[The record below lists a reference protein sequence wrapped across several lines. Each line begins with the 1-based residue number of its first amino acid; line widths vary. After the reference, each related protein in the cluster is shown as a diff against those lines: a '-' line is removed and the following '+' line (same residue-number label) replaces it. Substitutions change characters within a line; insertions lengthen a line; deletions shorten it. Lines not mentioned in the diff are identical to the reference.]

1 MTEAYQ
7 RLHLDDLAATSLE
20 TLKLNY
26 PNHPSLVDGQFKPSV
41 DEADNRSWLS
51 KATLGLIES
60 RPPLPPGETRA
71 NQDVQKQFQDAKDA
85 IPNDLKPKDAD
96 GDVIEE
102 EEHESEANSE
112 DRSWFS
118 YMTFGVFD

>member
-1 MTEAYQ
+1 M
-7 RLHLDDLAATSLE
+7 
-20 TLKLNY
+20 
-26 PNHPSLVDGQFKPSV
+26 
-41 DEADNRSWLS
+41 S

-71 NQDVQKQFQDAKDA
+71 NQDVQRQYQEAKDA
-85 IPNDLKPKDAD
+85 IPSDLKPKDAD

-102 EEHESEANSE
+102 EEPEAEANNS

>member
-26 PNHPSLVDGQFKPSV
+26 PNHPSLVDGQFHPSV
-41 DEADNRSWLS
+41 AEADNRSWLS

-85 IPNDLKPKDAD
+85 IPNDLKPKDEK

-102 EEHESEANSE
+102 EEHDSEANNS

>member
-1 MTEAYQ
+1 
-7 RLHLDDLAATSLE
+7 
-20 TLKLNY
+20 
-26 PNHPSLVDGQFKPSV
+26 
-41 DEADNRSWLS
+41 
-51 KATLGLIES
+51 LIDS

-85 IPNDLKPKDAD
+85 IPSDLKPKDTN

-102 EEHESEANSE
+102 EKHDAQGNNT

-118 YMTFGVFD
+118 RLTFGVFD

>member
-1 MTEAYQ
+1 M
-7 RLHLDDLAATSLE
+7 
-20 TLKLNY
+20 
-26 PNHPSLVDGQFKPSV
+26 
-41 DEADNRSWLS
+41 
-51 KATLGLIES
+51 GLIES

-71 NQDVQKQFQDAKDA
+71 NQDVQRQFQDAKEA
-85 IPNDLKPKDAD
+85 IPNELKPKDEN

-102 EEHESEANSE
+102 EEPESESS